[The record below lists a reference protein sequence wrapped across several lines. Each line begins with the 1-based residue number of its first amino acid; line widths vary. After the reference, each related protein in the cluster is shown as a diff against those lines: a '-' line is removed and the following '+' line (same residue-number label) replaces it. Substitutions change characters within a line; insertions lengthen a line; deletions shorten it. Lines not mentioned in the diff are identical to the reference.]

1 MKRPAVVETSAHE
14 SGETG
19 LPLFRTWKAV
29 YILVLASFILWIGLL
44 ILLTETF
51 S

>member
-29 YILVLASFILWIGLL
+29 YILVLASFGLWVSLL

>member
-14 SGETG
+14 SEETG
-19 LPLFRTWKAV
+19 LPLFRTWKWV
-29 YILVLASFILWIGLL
+29 YLLVLASFILWVTLLIGL
-44 ILLTETF
+44 TKMF